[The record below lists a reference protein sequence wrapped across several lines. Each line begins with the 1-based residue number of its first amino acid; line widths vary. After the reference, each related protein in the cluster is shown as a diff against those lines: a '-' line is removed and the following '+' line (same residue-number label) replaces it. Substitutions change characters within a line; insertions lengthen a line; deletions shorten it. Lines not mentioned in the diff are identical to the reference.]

1 MTRNLKIAALIA
13 ALTLSVGVGIA
24 APAFAQEG
32 TNAQAAAHEKAMKEG
47 KDHAAAQLASPR
59 RSDAVETMRMRGEHE
74 AAMKRGASH
83 STAQQEVTPNRSN
96 AEAVNANAK
105 RHAESM
111 KMGRDH
117 NRAQLDSN
125 ETGKGK

>member
-1 MTRNLKIAALIA
+1 MTRNSKISALIA
-13 ALTLSVGVGIA
+13 ALALSVGVGIA

-32 TNAQAAAHEKAMKEG
+32 TSAQAAAHEKAMKEG

-59 RSDAVETMRMRGEHE
+59 RSDAVEAMRMRGEHE

-83 STAQQEVTPNRSN
+83 STAQQATVHRSD
-96 AEAVNANAK
+96 ADAVIAKAK